1 MLVFA
6 FCPIHPRRVIRVN
19 RVAAVANI
27 GLAIVGIIDGTVVA
41 AVADVSVPP

>member
-6 FCPIHPRRVIRVN
+6 FCPIQPRLVVRVN
-19 RVAAVANI
+19 SVVAVVNI
-27 GLAIVGIIDGTVVA
+27 GLAIVGIIDGTVAV

>member
-6 FCPIHPRRVIRVN
+6 FCPIQPRLVLRVN
-19 RVAAVANI
+19 SVVAVVNI
-27 GLAIVGIIDGTVVA
+27 CLAIVGIIDGTVAA